1 MLAALAL
8 AGFLAQETQTVP
20 TFPAAVELVTVDA
33 VVLDRDGNP
42 VAGLGREDF
51 TVTEDGRP
59 QEIVGFEAFGSGGTL
74 PATGGITVEAADS
87 NAAAPSA
94 PRAGGRTYSIVLD
107 DLRLVPS
114 RADAARKAAATFL
127 ERSLL
132 DGDEVTLGTTS
143 GTAWWSAR
151 LPEGRPDL
159 LAVLARMRGLYEEP
173 TSLDRMSDYEAY
185 WIDT

>member
-8 AGFLAQETQTVP
+8 AGFLAQEGQTVP

-59 QEIVGFEAFGSGGTL
+59 QEIAGFEAFGSGGKL
-74 PATGGITVEAADS
+74 PVTGGITVEASGGAS
-87 NAAAPSA
+87 RP
-94 PRAGGRTYSIVLD
+94 GGRAFALVLD
-107 DLRLVPS
+107 DLRMAPS
-114 RADAARKAAATFL
+114 RAEAARKATALFL
-127 ERSLL
+127 EKSLR

-151 LPEGRPDL
+151 LPEGREDV
-159 LAVLARMRGLYEEP
+159 LAVLGRVR
-173 TSLDRMSDYEAY
+173 
-185 WIDT
+185 